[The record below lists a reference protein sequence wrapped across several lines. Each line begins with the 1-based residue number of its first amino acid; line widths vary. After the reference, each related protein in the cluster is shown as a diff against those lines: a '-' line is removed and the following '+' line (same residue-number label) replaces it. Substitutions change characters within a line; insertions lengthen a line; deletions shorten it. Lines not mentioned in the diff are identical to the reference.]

1 MLINN
6 NHDNGESELLL
17 CFDESG
23 NIASPQIRSVAHQKP
38 YKIWHAVVNVWVIND
53 QANILCTR
61 RAPHVS
67 GNPRKW
73 QTYVGGH
80 VKSDSNFPETVTR
93 ELVEEIGLKVD
104 KNNLKIV
111 EKGRREDFKHVF
123 QSYAVLFNEDL
134 SKLNFSDGE
143 IDEAKWIS
151 FQEYQRLKN
160 DKPDDWCNGMNPD
173 QYKNASTALA
183 LQK

>member
-53 QANILCTR
+53 Q
-61 RAPHVS
+61 
-67 GNPRKW
+67 PRKW

-173 QYKNASTALA
+173 QYKNACTALA